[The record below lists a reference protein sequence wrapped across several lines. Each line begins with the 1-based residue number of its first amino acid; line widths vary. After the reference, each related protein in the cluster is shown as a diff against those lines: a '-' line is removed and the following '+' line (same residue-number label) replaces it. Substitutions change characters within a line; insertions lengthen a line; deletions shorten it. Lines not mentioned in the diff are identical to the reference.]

1 LRGIDMGVAQA
12 YANFSAN
19 LAQKDAALAA
29 QDASVIALKSVEAE
43 MRVGQRPL
51 KDVLEARRDLTMAN
65 MELAK
70 AQAALIVSKYKIIA
84 AVGQ

>member
-1 LRGIDMGVAQA
+1 
-12 YANFSAN
+12 
-19 LAQKDAALAA
+19 
-29 QDASVIALKSVEAE
+29 